1 MQMISTTSLNGCV
14 CVRQTIKTWYKL
26 MPDALGKKLA
36 KRHGR
41 GGAMDEEARQ
51 EREQQTEEEYLRK
64 EGFTEEEV
72 EEFVAQDDNPIVTG
86 VY

>member
-1 MQMISTTSLNGCV
+1 MVSSNLWTLCLL
-14 CVRQTIKTWYKL
+14 QTIKTWYKL
-26 MPDALGKKLA
+26 MPEALGKKLA
-36 KRHGR
+36 ARKKR
-41 GGAMDEEARQ
+41 GGAMDEESRQ

-72 EEFVAQDDNPIVTG
+72 EEFVAQDSNPIVTG